1 MAEPERNPGVGP
13 RGREYY
19 RLLSQS
25 GLDGEKFLARLS
37 KRKLMREAA
46 SFLWPSA
53 WSNRRYCSA
62 RLASNTLKTPGPGL
76 CARLFLCFSRIWRSA

>member
-25 GLDGEKFLARLS
+25 GLDGETVLAEALQTQAGARSGLFSLAQCLEQPSLLLS
-37 KRKLMREAA
+37 QVGKIKELVKGSGHR
-46 SFLWPSA
+46 
-53 WSNRRYCSA
+53 
-62 RLASNTLKTPGPGL
+62 
-76 CARLFLCFSRIWRSA
+76 